1 MNFRTLRRGAVLAI
15 LAFACLVFGL
25 RVPQAYMNLRAKRE
39 HVRELQKQ
47 NEALRKENEQRKRW
61 IEDVSK
67 NPSQQ
72 ENLLRERYHKQ
83 RQGDTTFIIQP
94 EKK

>member
-1 MNFRTLRRGAVLAI
+1 MDSRTLRRGAVLAI
-15 LAFACLVFGL
+15 LGFACVVFGF

-39 HVRELQKQ
+39 HARELEQR
-47 NEALRKENEQRKRW
+47 NEQLRKENAKRRQW
-61 IEDVSK
+61 IEDLTK
-67 NPSQQ
+67 NSSEQ
-72 ENLLRERYHKQ
+72 ENVLRERYHKQ